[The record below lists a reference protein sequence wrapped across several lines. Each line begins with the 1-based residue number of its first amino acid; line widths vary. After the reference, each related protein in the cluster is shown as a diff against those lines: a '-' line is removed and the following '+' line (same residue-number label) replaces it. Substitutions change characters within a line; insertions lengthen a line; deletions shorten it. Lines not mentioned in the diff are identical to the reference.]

1 MIRFK
6 VYEMMARRGIK
17 TRKQLAEFASIHQT
31 HIGKIVDGRVK
42 RIDVETLNGLCR
54 ALQCQPNDL
63 LEYIPDTQQVE
74 LFT

>member
-17 TRKQLAEFASIHQT
+17 TRKQLAEFAGIHQT

-42 RIDVETLNGLCR
+42 RIDVETLDGLCR
-54 ALQCQPNDL
+54 ALQCQPSDL
-63 LEYIPDTQQVE
+63 LEYVPDSQQVG